1 MNIMDKVK
9 NFFIDNPKLIVVT
22 LGACLG
28 LYVQHLNNIQK
39 IDMLE
44 AKHKILE
51 QRIADNYK
59 QLDQIKLDKQ
69 TFETYTATVSD
80 MKVSILDIQ
89 KDIKTILSKGKY

>member
-1 MNIMDKVK
+1 MDKVK
-9 NFFIDNPKLIVVT
+9 NFFIDNPKLIIVT

-51 QRIADNYK
+51 QRISDNYK